1 MSVPASSRSTPVR
14 SGSTPSAGT
23 TALGWWRTKF
33 TLERHEVTAHE
44 RAVLLRSAV
53 VLAVVGAM
61 LFAVM
66 LTGVL
71 THTGVQ
77 RLDRPVET
85 WFNGLRDP
93 DRTGVMIVL
102 AVVFGP
108 VGMPII
114 VLVVTVVWFLLARHA
129 WRPLLLASSMV
140 LGVATAQLLAP
151 LVRHPRPPIGLMLLG
166 PDHTFSFPS
175 GHVLGASDFFL
186 IGAFLLASRAHRRW
200 LTVLLFTIAAL
211 MIAVQVVSRLY
222 LGYHWLTDV
231 SASVGLSMMITSV
244 AIAVDTHATARV
256 TAAASARQPAS
267 VRQQAS
273 ATARSTDAA

>member
-1 MSVPASSRSTPVR
+1 MS
-14 SGSTPSAGT
+14 
-23 TALGWWRTKF
+23 TAEHGWWRTKF
-33 TLERHEVTAHE
+33 TLERHPVTAEE
-44 RAVLLRSAV
+44 RAVLLRGSV
-53 VLAVVGAM
+53 IVAVVGA
-61 LFAVM
+61 LVFTTM

-77 RLDRPVET
+77 HLDRPVET
-85 WFNGLRDP
+85 WFDSLRQP
-93 DRTGVMIVL
+93 DRTGVMVFL
-102 AVVFGP
+102 AIVFGP

-140 LGVATAQLLAP
+140 LGVATAQLIAP

-186 IGAFLLASRAHRRW
+186 IGAFLIASRTHRRW
-200 LTVLLFTIAAL
+200 VTVLLFTIAAAT
-211 MIAVQVVSRLY
+211 IAVQVVSRLY

-231 SASVGLSMMITSV
+231 MASVGLSMMITSV
-244 AIAVDTHATARV
+244 AIAVDTHVTARV
-256 TAAASARQPAS
+256 REHGAAPQGTGLPQS
-267 VRQQAS
+267 
-273 ATARSTDAA
+273 STRLEQ